1 MSSNKN
7 PKFRRNYD
15 EMINWMK
22 EVLDRPENELSQ
34 QIRMDLLMSVFKTAL
49 LFFVLV
55 ICTIVFF
62 HCYIYSSF
70 LLDLL
75 LIVLGTLFSIYK
87 GLFLGCLGVYD
98 KYNPKIDTTTTKAI

>member
-1 MSSNKN
+1 MSSNTN

-34 QIRMDLLMSVFKTAL
+34 QIRMDLLKSVFKTAL
-49 LFFVLV
+49 LFFVFV

-62 HCYIYSSF
+62 HCFIYSS
-70 LLDLL
+70 LLVDLI
-75 LIVLGTLFSIYK
+75 LIVFGTFFSIYK

-98 KYNPKIDTTTTKAI
+98 KYNPKIDKTTTKAV